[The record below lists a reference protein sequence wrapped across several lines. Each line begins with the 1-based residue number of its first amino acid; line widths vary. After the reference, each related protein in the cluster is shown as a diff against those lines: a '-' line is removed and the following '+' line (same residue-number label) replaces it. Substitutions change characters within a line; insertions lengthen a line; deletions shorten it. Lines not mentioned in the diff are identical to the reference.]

1 MVFDHKRTR
10 LILIDRKAM
19 DLELAGFRLS
29 GHHADMQPQHAA
41 AAYGDA
47 VLSGKFSNL

>member
-10 LILIDRKAM
+10 RILIERKAM
-19 DLELAGFRLS
+19 DLELAGVRLS
-29 GHHADMQPQHAA
+29 GHHADMQPQHAV

-47 VLSGKFSNL
+47 VSSGKFGNL